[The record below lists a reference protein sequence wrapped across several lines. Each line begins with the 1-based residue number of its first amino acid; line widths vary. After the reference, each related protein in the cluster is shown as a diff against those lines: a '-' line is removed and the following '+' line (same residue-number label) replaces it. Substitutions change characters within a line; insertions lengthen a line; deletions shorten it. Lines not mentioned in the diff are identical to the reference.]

1 MSKVDLSHAIVL
13 IIATHPTTPTAPIR
27 LFTSSVQIAFT
38 RMSLTAERPMF
49 LFYPEALVLWHW
61 GSVAPGS

>member
-27 LFTSSVQIAFT
+27 LFQIAFT